1 MQEGLIKL
9 NNEIIIRLVSMMF
22 INMCFR
28 EI

>member
-28 EI
+28 KI